1 MLVYDPSG
9 NIIEISRNE
18 FITDK
23 EFYSKIIK
31 SKFNKNIVKEE
42 NSIDNI
48 MFAIDLNNENTSACK
63 SK

>member
-9 NIIEISRNE
+9 NIIEISRNDI
-18 FITDK
+18 ITDK
-23 EFYSKIIK
+23 EFYSNIIK
-31 SKFNKNIVKEE
+31 AKFNKNIVKEE

-48 MFAIDLNNENTSACK
+48 MFTMNLNNENTSASN